1 MLAAHEEC
9 ARQALGLLER
19 ILQPELGNAPDR
31 CRGDFAESRTTCEV
45 PVRIIQIGMIES
57 VEQFR
62 AELKLMFLV
71 NWEEPEE

>member
-1 MLAAHEEC
+1 L
-9 ARQALGLLER
+9 R
-19 ILQPELGNAPDR
+19 NASDR
-31 CRGDFAESRTTCEV
+31 GRGDFAESRTTRDV
-45 PVRIIQIGMIES
+45 PIWIIQIGMIEG